1 MTKKKVIRHKTDLTR
16 AEDRLL
22 KARSLADDAIM
33 LVHASNNQKAL
44 QILAAATQCQNAAL
58 DNLCA
63 AIDKLHK
70 ALQNLKD

>member
-1 MTKKKVIRHKTDLTR
+1 MKKKKVIRHRTDLTR

-58 DNLCA
+58 DNLSA

-70 ALQNLKD
+70 ALQKLKD